1 MTKDKTMF
9 QHREKDLFPSQQV
22 KKQKLVN
29 LHEIFVDI
37 NLILF
42 IHIDQVCQDNYYLFS
57 TFPSY
62 WLMLDISPV
71 LTRGHHYLEY
81 VHILP
86 HFFSCAN
93 CSFSGK
99 RQREND
105 EDMIPTSENYR
116 PEDALE
122 HVQDSKATDLPES
135 FTVKKLREGDY
146 VDVGNIV
153 SSSNIFADRVRRLSC
168 INSFSKIVYNHL
180 LSMS

>member
-1 MTKDKTMF
+1 
-9 QHREKDLFPSQQV
+9 
-22 KKQKLVN
+22 
-29 LHEIFVDI
+29 
-37 NLILF
+37 
-42 IHIDQVCQDNYYLFS
+42 
-57 TFPSY
+57 
-62 WLMLDISPV
+62 MLDISPV
-71 LTRGHHYLEY
+71 LTHGHHYLEY

-135 FTVKKLREGDY
+135 FTVKKLREGDND
-146 VDVGNIV
+146 DVGNIV
-153 SSSNIFADRVRRLSC
+153 SSSNIFADRVRCLSC

>member
-1 MTKDKTMF
+1 MF
-9 QHREKDLFPSQQV
+9 
-22 KKQKLVN
+22 
-29 LHEIFVDI
+29 
-37 NLILF
+37 
-42 IHIDQVCQDNYYLFS
+42 
-57 TFPSY
+57 
-62 WLMLDISPV
+62 DISPV
-71 LTRGHHYLEY
+71 LTHGHHYLEY
-81 VHILP
+81 VHILLLI
-86 HFFSCAN
+86 FFPCAN

-99 RQREND
+99 KQREND

-122 HVQDSKATDLPES
+122 HVQDSKGTDLPES

-153 SSSNIFADRVRRLSC
+153 SSSNIFADRVRHLSW